1 MKISLS
7 LGYDI
12 ILERGALS
20 NASSYLNLKRK
31 CLIVTDSGVP
41 KEYAQIIKEQSQEG
55 YVVTIEQ
62 GEQSKCFDN
71 YKMLISYMIEK
82 SFTRT
87 DCVIA
92 VGGGVVGD
100 LSGFVASSYM
110 RGIDFY
116 NVPTTLLSQVDS
128 SIGGK
133 VAIDFNSIKNIIGA
147 FYQPKAVLIDSNT
160 LKTLEKRQISA
171 GLCEAIKMSLTS
183 DKSLFELIESSSLEN
198 DIDAIIEKALLIK
211 KTVVEQDPTEKG
223 LRKIL
228 NFGHTIGH
236 AIESETGLLH
246 GECVGLGML
255 PMCSEAVKSRLLPVL
270 AKYSL
275 PTEVSVDADTLIS
288 YIYHDKK
295 SSGTKITA
303 IFVNEIGSYEM
314 KQMEIEELRKYIN
327 GGILQ

>member
-41 KEYAQIIKEQSQEG
+41 KEYAQIIKEQSREG

-198 DIDAIIEKALLIK
+198 DIDAIIEK
-211 KTVVEQDPTEKG
+211 
-223 LRKIL
+223 
-228 NFGHTIGH
+228 
-236 AIESETGLLH
+236 
-246 GECVGLGML
+246 
-255 PMCSEAVKSRLLPVL
+255 
-270 AKYSL
+270 
-275 PTEVSVDADTLIS
+275 
-288 YIYHDKK
+288 
-295 SSGTKITA
+295 
-303 IFVNEIGSYEM
+303 
-314 KQMEIEELRKYIN
+314 
-327 GGILQ
+327 